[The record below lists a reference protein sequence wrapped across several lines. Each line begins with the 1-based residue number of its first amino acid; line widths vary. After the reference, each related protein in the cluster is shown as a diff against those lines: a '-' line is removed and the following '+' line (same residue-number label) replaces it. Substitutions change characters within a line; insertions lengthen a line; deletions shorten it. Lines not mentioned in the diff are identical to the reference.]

1 MKLSILHVNNTHLT
15 LDKDFS
21 LINKIKEK
29 NKKRVIET
37 LVLGDG
43 NSIFNNIGHKNDEQ
57 NLLNTF
63 PFDATTLGSHQ
74 FDEVSKGIVE
84 NLNKINFPIL
94 AANVNFE
101 NDKLLNP
108 LVKEGKFVPY
118 LLKNTAS
125 GRKIGI
131 FGLTTMDI
139 VYRSHPSAETI
150 FSNPFDKADFIVKRL
165 KKLEVDV
172 IILLSQLGEEMN
184 QMLAQEFLEIDI
196 IIDKHVGKSGK
207 KVEKCGN
214 TLIIQ
219 SETDNYSLIESE
231 INIDNEG
238 NLLFIQENNYV

>member
-43 NSIFNNIGHKNDEQ
+43 NSIFNNIKHKNDKQ
-57 NLLNTF
+57 DLLNTF

-74 FDEVSKGIVE
+74 FDEGSKGIVE

-165 KKLEVDV
+165 KNLGVDV
-172 IILLSQLGEEMN
+172 IILLS
-184 QMLAQEFLEIDI
+184 
-196 IIDKHVGKSGK
+196 
-207 KVEKCGN
+207 
-214 TLIIQ
+214 
-219 SETDNYSLIESE
+219 
-231 INIDNEG
+231 
-238 NLLFIQENNYV
+238 

>member
-1 MKLSILHVNNTHLT
+1 MIMKLSILHINNTHLT

-21 LINKIKEK
+21 LINKIKEE

-43 NSIFNNIGHKNDEQ
+43 NSIFNNIEHKNDEQ
-57 NLLNTF
+57 DLLNTV

-74 FDEVSKGIVE
+74 FDEGSKGIVE

-101 NDKLLNP
+101 DDKLLNP
-108 LVKEGKFVPY
+108 LVIPY
-118 LLKNTAS
+118 LLKNTTS
-125 GRKIGI
+125 GKKIGI

-150 FSNPFDKADFIVKRL
+150 FFNPFDKADFIVKIL
-165 KKLEVDV
+165 KNLGVDV

-184 QMLAQEFLEIDI
+184 QMLAQQFLEIDI
-196 IIDKHVGKSGK
+196 IIDKPVGTSGK

-231 INIDNEG
+231 INIDDEG